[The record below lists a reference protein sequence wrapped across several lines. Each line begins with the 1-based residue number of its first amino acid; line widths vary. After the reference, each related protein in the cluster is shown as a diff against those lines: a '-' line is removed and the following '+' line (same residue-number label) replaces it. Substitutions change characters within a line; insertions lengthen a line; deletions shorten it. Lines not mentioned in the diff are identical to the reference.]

1 MTTEREM
8 LAAFMLDARMGL
20 AADKPSPYGEMA
32 DRLSGAVLTSDWLAA
47 HTAATAKA
55 AVEAAA
61 VRVEAMRTAPPR
73 DTFALMIRVPAAFV
87 ERAWACW
94 NLGVVDAARAVRGD
108 S

>member
-1 MTTEREM
+1 MTTERET

-32 DRLSGAVLTSDWLAA
+32 DRLSGAVLTSDWLTA
-47 HTAATAKA
+47 HTATKVNA

-61 VRVEAMRTAPPR
+61 GRVEDGCTHSMHHGPCAR
-73 DTFALMIRVPAAFV
+73 
-87 ERAWACW
+87 CQ
-94 NLGVVDAARAVRGD
+94 DAARAVRGD

>member
-1 MTTEREM
+1 MTTERER

-32 DRLSGAVLTSDWLAA
+32 DRLSGAVLTSDWLTA
-47 HTAATAKA
+47 HTATAVNA

-61 VRVEAMRTAPPR
+61 VRLLAEWKRLGKTATTPEECGY
-73 DTFALMIRVPAAFV
+73 MNGHAA
-87 ERAWACW
+87 
-94 NLGVVDAARAVRGD
+94 AARAVRGD